1 LKILKGG
8 RKVGLPFTIEQFLG
22 IFEKYNLAVWPMQI
36 VLVLIAVLT
45 LILSLKKISYSDKT
59 ISIVLGFFWLWI
71 GIVYHLAYFTAINEA
86 AYLFGVLFIIQ
97 GLIFLFA
104 GGIKSKLSFK
114 FQSSFHGLIGSLFI
128 LYALVIYPILGNSFG
143 HVYPK
148 NPTFGLPC
156 PTTIFTFGLLLWT
169 DKVVPKYV
177 LVIPLIWSIIGFS
190 AALSLGVKEDFG
202 LLIAGILGFILIFLR
217 DRK

>member
-1 LKILKGG
+1 
-8 RKVGLPFTIEQFLG
+8 VDLPFTIEQFLG

-36 VLVLIAVLT
+36 VLILIAVLT

-59 ISIVLGFFWLWI
+59 IILILSFFWLWI
-71 GIVYHLAYFTAINEA
+71 GIVYHLAYFTAINKA

-114 FQSSFHGLIGSLFI
+114 FQSSSYGVIGSLFI
-128 LYALVIYPILGNSFG
+128 LYALIIYPILGYFFG

-169 DKVVPKYV
+169 VKIVPKYV
-177 LVIPLIWSIIGFS
+177 LVIPLIWSIIGFG
-190 AALSLGVKEDFG
+190 AALSLGEKWGQAIVIKY
-202 LLIAGILGFILIFLR
+202 
-217 DRK
+217 

>member
-1 LKILKGG
+1 MS
-8 RKVGLPFTIEQFLG
+8 LPFSVGQFLG

-36 VLVLIAVLT
+36 VLVLMAVLA

-59 ISIVLGFFWLWI
+59 ISIILGFFWLWI
-71 GIVYHLAYFTAINEA
+71 GIVYHLAYFTAINTA
-86 AYLFGVLFIIQ
+86 AYLFGALFIIQ

-104 GGIKSKLSFK
+104 GGIQSKLSFK
-114 FQSSFHGLIGSLFI
+114 FQSTFYGIVGSLFI
-128 LYALVIYPILGNSFG
+128 VYALIIYPILGYSFG
-143 HVYPK
+143 HAYPR

-169 DKVVPKYV
+169 DKIVLKYV
-177 LVIPLIWSIIGFS
+177 LVIPLIWSIIGFG

-202 LLIAGILGFILIFLR
+202 LLIAGVLGFVLIFIR
-217 DRK
+217 DRR

>member
-1 LKILKGG
+1 MD
-8 RKVGLPFTIEQFLG
+8 LPFTIEQFLG

-36 VLVLIAVLT
+36 VLILIAVLT

-59 ISIVLGFFWLWI
+59 ISIILSFFWLWI
-71 GIVYHLAYFTAINEA
+71 GIVYHLAYFTAINKA

-114 FQSSFHGLIGSLFI
+114 FQSSSYGVIGSLFI
-128 LYALVIYPILGNSFG
+128 LYALIIYPILGYFFG

-169 DKVVPKYV
+169 VKIVPKYV
-177 LVIPLIWSIIGFS
+177 LVIPLIWSIIGFG
-190 AALSLGVKEDFG
+190 AALSLGEKWGQAIVIKY
-202 LLIAGILGFILIFLR
+202 
-217 DRK
+217 

>member
-1 LKILKGG
+1 MS
-8 RKVGLPFTIEQFLG
+8 VPFTIDQFLG
-22 IFEKYNLAVWPMQI
+22 VFEKYNLAVWPLQI
-36 VLVLIAVLT
+36 ILVIIAVLA
-45 LILSLKKISYSDKT
+45 LFLSVKKIRYTDKI
-59 ISIVLGFFWLWI
+59 ISVVLGFYWLWI
-71 GIVYHLAYFTAINEA
+71 GIVYHLSYFIAINKGAYF
-86 AYLFGVLFIIQ
+86 FGVLFIIQ

-114 FQSSFHGLIGSLFI
+114 FQSTSYGLIGSLYI
-128 LYALVIYPILGNSFG
+128 LYALIIYPALGYFLG

-169 DKVVPKYV
+169 DKIVPKYV
-177 LVIPLIWSIIGFS
+177 LVIPLIWAIIGFG

-202 LLIAGILGFILIFLR
+202 LLIAGVLGFVLILIR
-217 DRK
+217 DRNQGLIS